1 MIDLKQ
7 LERLDFAGKRVTV
20 VGLGIEG
27 VDFVRYLARRGAIVT
42 VSDSKTPDKLA
53 DRIKDIDPLGVNLSL
68 GVNDPRALT
77 DADAV
82 FVSQSVP
89 LSLPALEAAR
99 AHGVPLHSTVQLFLE
114 LAPGPV
120 IGITGSSGK
129 STTTALVTEM
139 LRMDEQPVFIGG
151 NIGIGLL
158 DHIEELRPYTWSVL
172 EISHTQLQLGDRSPH
187 VAAVLNITPNHLDQF
202 SWDDYKRLKANI
214 VRHQTTD
221 DIAVLGY
228 DDPEARALGAE
239 VKGRLLW
246 FSMGESI
253 EGEGVFVKDGW
264 AVGRYEGLE
273 QPLFSL
279 DWVSLRGRHNLENA
293 IAAAA
298 IALACGV
305 TPEAVTCAVE
315 SFRGVPH
322 RLELTGEIDGAKYY
336 NDSIATTPERTL
348 AGLRSFTEP
357 VVLLLGGRDKHLP
370 LEELAREALGRCRG
384 IVLFGEAAGILEE
397 ALGREDNPRKTP
409 ITRVAGLEQA
419 VTEARTLAQVGD
431 VVLLAPACNSYD
443 AYDNFERRGEHFR
456 SLVRRMSGEVP
467 PSTR

>member
-1 MIDLKQ
+1 MIDLKS

-42 VSDSKTPDKLA
+42 VSDSKSPEKLA
-53 DRIKDIDPLGVNLSL
+53 ERLADIEPLGVKLSL
-68 GVNDPRALT
+68 GSNDPSAVT

-89 LSLPALEAAR
+89 LGLPALQAAR
-99 AHGVPLHSTVQLFLE
+99 DRGVPVHSTVQLFLE

-129 STTTALVTEM
+129 TTTTALIAEM
-139 LRMDEQPVFIGG
+139 LRMDEQPVFVGG

-158 DHIEELRPYTWSVL
+158 DHVEELRPYTWSVL
-172 EISHTQLQLGDRSPH
+172 EISHTQLQIAEHSPH

-202 SWDDYKRLKANI
+202 SWDDYKRLKANLI
-214 VRHQTTD
+214 LHQTAD

-228 DDPEARALGAE
+228 DDPEARALE
-239 VKGRLLW
+239 SDVKGRLLW
-246 FSMGESI
+246 FSMGDTI
-253 EGEGVFVKDGW
+253 PGEGVFVRDGW
-264 AVGRYEGLE
+264 AIGRYEGLE
-273 QPLFSL
+273 RPLFAL
-279 DWVSLRGRHNLENA
+279 DWVSLRGRHNAQNA

-298 IALACGV
+298 VALASGV
-305 TPEAVTCAVE
+305 TPEAIACAVE

-322 RLELTGEIDGAKYY
+322 RLEPVGEIDGATYY

-348 AGLRSFTEP
+348 AGIRSFEEP
-357 VVLLLGGRDKHLP
+357 IVLLLGGRDKNLP
-370 LEELAREALGRCRG
+370 MEELAHESLGRCRG
-384 IVLFGEAAGILEE
+384 IVLFGEAAEKIETAFAAEKNERNVPIIRVPGLEE
-397 ALGREDNPRKTP
+397 AVRAAREM
-409 ITRVAGLEQA
+409 
-419 VTEARTLAQVGD
+419 AQPSD

-456 SLVRRMSGEVP
+456 ALVRKLAGEVP
-467 PSTR
+467 PSR

>member
-42 VSDSKTPDKLA
+42 VSDSKPPEKLA
-53 DRIKDIDPLGVNLSL
+53 DRLADIEQLCVNLSL
-68 GVNDPRALT
+68 GSNDPNAVT
-77 DADAV
+77 EADAV

-89 LSLPALEAAR
+89 LGLPALQAAR
-99 AHGVPLHSTVQLFLE
+99 ELGVPVHSTVQLFLE

-129 STTTALVTEM
+129 TTTTALIAEM
-139 LRMDEQPVFIGG
+139 LRMDEQPVFVGG

-158 DHIEELRPYTWSVL
+158 EHVDELRPYTWSVL
-172 EISHTQLQLGDRSPH
+172 EISHTQLQLAEHSPH

-202 SWDDYKRLKANI
+202 SWEDYKRLKSNLI
-214 VRHQTTD
+214 RHQTAD
-221 DIAVLGY
+221 DVAVLGY
-228 DDPEARALGAE
+228 DDPEARALE
-239 VKGRLLW
+239 PDVKGRLLW
-246 FSMGESI
+246 FSMGEWI
-253 EGEGVFVKDGW
+253 PGEGVFVRDGW
-264 AVGRYEGLE
+264 AIGRYEELE
-273 QPLFSL
+273 RPLFAL
-279 DWVSLRGRHNLENA
+279 EWVSLRGRHNAENA
-293 IAAAA
+293 IAATAV
-298 IALACGV
+298 ALASGV
-305 TPEAVTCAVE
+305 TPEAIACAVE

-322 RLELTGEIDGAKYY
+322 RLEPVGGIDEATYY

-348 AGLRSFTEP
+348 AGLRSFDEP

-370 LEELAREALGRCRG
+370 LDELAREALARCRG
-384 IVLFGEAAGILEE
+384 IVLFGESAAKLEGAFAAE
-397 ALGREDNPRKTP
+397 KNARNVP
-409 ITRVAGLEQA
+409 IVRVPGLEKGVRA
-419 VTEARTLAQVGD
+419 AREMAQPGD

-456 SLVRRMSGEVP
+456 ALVRKLSGEAP
-467 PSTR
+467 PSR